1 MAKMKKGGS
10 DTPMPEQTFYPNS
23 QENLQK
29 TNAIP
34 RSTEYDLQ
42 KTTSRTRI
50 GSWGD
55 EQTFTVEKKGNLP

>member
-10 DTPMPEQTFYPNS
+10 DTPMPEQTFHPNC
-23 QENLQK
+23 QENLQY

-34 RSTEYDLQ
+34 RSTKFDLK
-42 KTTSRTRI
+42 KTPSRTRI

-55 EQTFTVEKKGNLP
+55 EQTFTVEERGNEP